1 MKYILICILLV
12 LQGCTTVPKAIVQ
25 PDKVAIDSYVLE
37 SPDPLV
43 LPTKEDL
50 SSPGGIL
57 LITKRNT
64 LAYKSC
70 TNRLTA
76 AQVVIRRFSNNP

>member
-1 MKYILICILLV
+1 MCFLIA
-12 LQGCTTVPKAIVQ
+12 LQACSIIPKVAL
-25 PDKVAIDSYVLE
+25 PPTKVAIDSYVLE
-37 SPDPLV
+37 APDLLV
-43 LPTKEDL
+43 TPSREDL

-57 LITKRNT
+57 LITKQNT

-76 AQVVIRRFSNNP
+76 AQEVIRRFSNNP